1 MATIQQNNME
11 NVQEEPDQSR
21 PRLSSRY
28 LSSVKVQPK
37 RKNDLNSNESTLQE
51 HRASNTENIS
61 TRTVLN
67 GYANHI
73 SDSQDSRSEDEDKI
87 IDNNNNHISN
97 SDNDDDDDDIDADDD
112 DDNDDDE
119 DDDDDDDDDD
129 YDENYHE
136 NCEIEYNGATG
147 DNNSDD
153 DINSYDDDSNKGD
166 CVDNNT
172 NQSTSYSCADKNSVK
187 LDKDVESLTEDISLQ
202 VSARSG
208 NDEETS
214 NAGSVDSKPIS
225 SNSDSNNTYVTSRGN
240 AHNEDNLRSTEL
252 EQNIAQSKNGDKR
265 ESLEVGSRTLAANNT
280 NTSVSSG
287 ASNAT
292 SLGARP
298 KILSPNPALFNTVEP
313 NYHNGE
319 IPSLE
324 TTGIDQGFL
333 ARHTTDLSLPH
344 SSFTESYDMRAGD
357 SHFMNWPQT
366 SMASNSSSSS
376 WSLPRPPAPERS
388 EFTQESAYSRGA
400 NPWYG
405 DPSHVGYQPVAPM
418 TSSISGQLSNQHQ
431 LHTGQLSST
440 AGWFNRQPN
449 MPSNRYQPN
458 FLGLGDFAARNG
470 PALNLPAVNP
480 MAPAVGHPSVTLP
493 NSPRVNFPTTTSQY
507 SYNTSTISGS
517 VASTTSPLNVFSG
530 NGQDHL
536 GDFTWYRSSDRVNQ
550 ENVGLISS
558 EIGHSGRPEERLRN
572 YDPFDIPQESSYSSA
587 LPQDSSLVALE
598 RKVAEACAVVERVL
612 KEREE
617 RTKKQREAAQR
628 HREMREQRQ
637 REARERKE
645 REEREM
651 REWEERQLEARE
663 LREREEREMR
673 EREEKENR
681 ERAEREM
688 RERSERETRERED
701 RTAEGSLPV
710 QETPVWQCEHYQ
722 RRCSVKFTCCGKFY
736 PCHRCHNLS
745 GACHAEDKKA
755 NQATH
760 VKCGNCGHE
769 EEVSIFSYSWNLIAL

>member
-11 NVQEEPDQSR
+11 NVQEESDQSR

-28 LSSVKVQPK
+28 LSSVKLQPK
-37 RKNDLNSNESTLQE
+37 RKYDLNSNESTLQE
-51 HRASNTENIS
+51 HRANNTENIS

-73 SDSQDSRSEDEDKI
+73 SDSQDSNSEDEDKI
-87 IDNNNNHISN
+87 IDNTNNHISN

-153 DINSYDDDSNKGD
+153 DINSYDGDDDSNKGD
-166 CVDNNT
+166 CVDNINT
-172 NQSTSYSCADKNSVK
+172 NQSTSYSCADENSVK
-187 LDKDVESLTEDISLQ
+187 LDKDVESLTEGLNVSLQ

-214 NAGSVDSKPIS
+214 NTGSIDSKPIS

-240 AHNEDNLRSTEL
+240 AHNEDNLRSTEH
-252 EQNIAQSKNGDKR
+252 EQNINKSKNGDKR
-265 ESLEVGSRTLAANNT
+265 ESLAAGSRILAANNS

-324 TTGIDQGFL
+324 TTGIDKAFL

-344 SSFTESYDMRAGD
+344 SSFTESYDMPAGD

-366 SMASNSSSSS
+366 STASNSSSSS

-388 EFTQESAYSRGA
+388 EFIQESAYSRGV

-405 DPSHVGYQPVAPM
+405 DPSHVGYQPVTPM
-418 TSSISGQLSNQHQ
+418 TSSISGQLSNKHQ
-431 LHTGQLSST
+431 LHTEQLSS
-440 AGWFNRQPN
+440 AVDWFNRQSS

-458 FLGLGDFAARNG
+458 FSGLGDFAARNG
-470 PALNLPAVNP
+470 PTLNLPAVNP
-480 MAPAVGHPSVTLP
+480 MAPDVGHPSVTLP

-507 SYNTSTISGS
+507 SSSTISGS

-530 NGQDHL
+530 NGQDHV

-550 ENVGLISS
+550 ENIGLISS

-572 YDPFDIPQESSYSSA
+572 YDPFNIPQESSISSA
-587 LPQDSSLVALE
+587 LPEDSSLVALE

-628 HREMREQRQ
+628 HKEMREQRQ

-645 REEREM
+645 REEREI
-651 REWEERQLEARE
+651 
-663 LREREEREMR
+663 REREEREMR
-673 EREEKENR
+673 EREEREMREREERENR

-701 RTAEGSLPV
+701 RTAEENLSV

-722 RRCSVKFTCCGKFY
+722 RRCSVKFPCCGQFY

-760 VKCGNCGHE
+760 VKCGNCGHQ
-769 EEVSIFSYSWNLIAL
+769 EEVSIFSCSWNFIAL